1 MSEKPLVILAS
12 ARKQGYTKKFLI
24 KVFADKD
31 YELVDLLDFYIST
44 NELNAVTSQEAF
56 IFS

>member
-1 MSEKPLVILAS
+1 MTEKPLVILAS
-12 ARKQGYTKKFLI
+12 ARKQDCTRNFLN

-31 YELVDLLDFYIST
+31 YELIDLLDFYIST